1 MAFESTAINDFIAG
15 LQQKPLQDQREPND
29 WLFGTPER
37 DDATEID
44 PRQLHDDKATTPFDK
59 ATPPVVPLPQAFRR
73 MPAPAIDAV
82 MHRSPS
88 PTRHVRVTDWG
99 NVAKKLALPI
109 GVFSIAIVVMGVYA
123 AKTDSTPARKADQVA
138 AAAIVP
144 AKAAPAPAP
153 LVAPKPAP
161 APEAKP
167 VVTPI
172 EEPKPV
178 VTPIAE
184 AIATP
189 VAAPAAPAKTEP
201 AATPAVAPAPADTT
215 TIEPGSP
222 ASRFVAANEPTVPT
236 VPTAKAK
243 PAPAPTAV
251 AGLVPSPK
259 AAAPTPPP
267 LATPV
272 VAKKRAPA
280 KRAAK
285 TPVAV
290 KHHTAA
296 KKAVAAADDEE
307 NPVAA
312 KPAGKGI
319 LQLSSSPAMNVW
331 VDGRN
336 SGAET
341 PVKIRLLAGKHKVTL
356 FDNGKA
362 RSFDVEIKPDT
373 TTKITKNYE

>member
-15 LQQKPLQDQREPND
+15 LQQKPLERAREPND

-44 PRQLHDDKATTPFDK
+44 PRQRHEDKATTPFDK
-59 ATPPVVPLPQAFRR
+59 ATPPVVPLPQAFQR

-82 MHRSPS
+82 MHRSQS
-88 PTRHVRVTDWG
+88 PTKHVRTTDWG

-123 AKTDSTPARKADQVA
+123 AKTDSTPAPKAAPVA
-138 AAAIVP
+138 AAAIAPMKP
-144 AKAAPAPAP
+144 APSPAPIVAPAPS
-153 LVAPKPAP
+153 PA
-161 APEAKP
+161 EAKP

-178 VTPIAE
+178 VTPIE
-184 AIATP
+184 Q
-189 VAAPAAPAKTEP
+189 
-201 AATPAVAPAPADTT
+201 PAPVVTPIEEAKPAETT

-222 ASRFVAANEPTVPT
+222 ASRFAAANEPTLPT

-251 AGLVPSPK
+251 PGLVP
-259 AAAPTPPP
+259 PPP
-267 LATPV
+267 KTVATTPVPATPV
-272 VAKKRAPA
+272 VAKVEPKKRAPA

-285 TPVAV
+285 APVAA

-296 KKAVAAADDEE
+296 KRTVAAADDDE
-307 NPVAA
+307 NPVAS

-356 FDNGKA
+356 FDHGKA
-362 RSFDVEIKPDT
+362 RSFDVEIKPDA